1 MVGPLKIK
9 SLSGESVRASEVC
22 LCPGIMSNIAGSIIY
37 QRRRLQQCHIHRE
50 QLVPGRDRSGRRA
63 LKKLEALQRST
74 QELRFGHKASRKRI
88 FHGRERGDTLQ
99 EPSAMNHGHPQ
110 GQELQKRQ
118 KYCTW
123 T

>member
-1 MVGPLKIK
+1 MSHSSGTSIGTGKRPVWQTSAKEVGGTAKVYP
-9 SLSGESVRASEVC
+9 R
-22 LCPGIMSNIAGSIIY
+22 
-37 QRRRLQQCHIHRE
+37 
-50 QLVPGRDRSGRRA
+50 
-63 LKKLEALQRST
+63 
-74 QELRFGHKASRKRI
+74 ELRFGHKASRKRI
-88 FHGRERGDTLQ
+88 FHRRERGDTLQ